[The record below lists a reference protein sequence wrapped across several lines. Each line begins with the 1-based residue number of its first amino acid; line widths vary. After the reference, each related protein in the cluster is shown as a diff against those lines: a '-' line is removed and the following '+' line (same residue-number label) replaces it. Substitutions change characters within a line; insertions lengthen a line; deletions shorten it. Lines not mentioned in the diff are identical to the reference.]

1 MTYGEDCVWY
11 RARFVRTKFA
21 GTPLST
27 LVVRVTVL
35 DLVLLLRSFWKS
47 LIPCIAYPHSL
58 DYCVTTGRSEVGKVR
73 VDKERRNSFSKTRR
87 ITKAEVDPQEKRE
100 EHVTARG
107 SPSSRVRRDRILP
120 VAVRSDPKMLEN
132 AADGSRQTPRRRS
145 SKMNQKQLKVE
156 THIDLCD
163 EEKDSGTPL
172 TEASTPSPVRSVRGE
187 TDLRSPGQRMTPK
200 VLPAKLAALDA
211 PLPDFIT
218 QTDKDGNA
226 ITPRSESAIQQAR
239 VEHPTGAK
247 PKLHID
253 KDGKLTEEE
262 SERQIVDACAE
273 TLLDSIRIMCC
284 CLLPPEESTATERSS
299 STQTELIE
307 KPPEPLVERPS
318 LLPKLHVDDHG
329 KKCLVLDLDETL
341 VHSSFRA
348 VPGADFVIP
357 VQVCPIRRPSCS
369 VRPPNMSLITTF
381 VFTL

>member
-1 MTYGEDCVWY
+1 
-11 RARFVRTKFA
+11 
-21 GTPLST
+21 
-27 LVVRVTVL
+27 VTVL
-35 DLVLLLRSFWKS
+35 DLLLLAVVFYKS
-47 LIPCIAYPHSL
+47 LIPLLASPLRWTAASE
-58 DYCVTTGRSEVGKVR
+58 TGRSEIGKVR
-73 VDKERRNSFSKTRR
+73 VDKERRPSFGKTRR
-87 ITKAEVDPQEKRE
+87 ISKTEVDPLDKRE
-100 EHVTARG
+100 ELVTVRG

-132 AADGSRQTPRRRS
+132 AADGARQTPRRRS

-163 EEKDSGTPL
+163 EGDDSGTPL
-172 TEASTPSPVRSVRGE
+172 TEASTPSPVRSIRGE
-187 TDLRSPGQRMTPK
+187 TDLRSPGQRMSPK

-239 VEHPTGAK
+239 MEHPTGAK

-262 SERQIVDACAE
+262 SEPRIVDACTE
-273 TLLDSIRIMCC
+273 TFLDSIRIMCC

-307 KPPEPLVERPS
+307 KPPAPLVERPS
-318 LLPKLHVDDHG
+318 LLPKLHADDLG

-357 VQVCPIRRPSCS
+357 VQVCSIWRFSC
-369 VRPPNMSLITTF
+369 F
-381 VFTL
+381 VESHRCVSHYPFVCIAD